1 MMVLRKG
8 GQFADRRIRF
18 YLWASAGLFALA
30 SSAFAVTSVFR
41 LPAIGFFMAAMLLML
56 SKTSVRHWSRWSLGR
71 NGESK
76 VTEALK
82 SLPDEYVVLNDIVLP
97 DRKGNIDHLLIGPNG
112 VFVIETKNYSGFV
125 RCEEEQW
132 FVNGHRI
139 RSLSKQAK
147 RNSMAIRGS
156 IAGLF
161 PGQRTRVPYVVPLL
175 VFVSRSTRLKL
186 FKPTVCVLKLNELVE
201 FIRDREITRAITE
214 DEKRIMVHHLQLLQH
229 NFAEISDWSATVA
242 EGCTKPFEI
251 ISRSEV

>member
-1 MMVLRKG
+1 MMVLRTG

-18 YLWASAGLFALA
+18 YLRASVGLFALA
-30 SSAFAVTSVFR
+30 ISAFAVSSSFR
-41 LPAIGFFMAAMLLML
+41 LPAIGFFMAAMLLTL
-56 SKTSVRHWSRWSLGR
+56 FKASVRRWSRWSVGK

-97 DRKGNIDHLLIGPNG
+97 DRKGNVDHLLIGPNG

-125 RCEEEQW
+125 KCEEEQW

-147 RNSMAIRGS
+147 RNTMAVRGY
-156 IAGLF
+156 IASLF
-161 PGQRTRVPYVVPLL
+161 PGQQTRVPYVVPLL

-186 FKPTVCVLKLNELVE
+186 FKPTVCVLKPNELVE

-214 DEKRIMVHHLQLLQH
+214 DEKRAMVHHLQLLQH
-229 NFAEISDWSATVA
+229 NFADTSDCSAMGE
-242 EGCTKPFEI
+242 EGLHKA
-251 ISRSEV
+251 V

>member
-18 YLWASAGLFALA
+18 YLWASVGLFALA
-30 SSAFAVTSVFR
+30 ISAFAVTNIFR

-56 SKTSVRHWSRWSLGR
+56 FKTSVRRWSCWSLGR

-97 DRKGNIDHLLIGPNG
+97 DRKGNVDHLLIGPNG

-161 PGQRTRVPYVVPLL
+161 PGQRRVPYVVPLL

-214 DEKRIMVHHLQLLQH
+214 DEKRTMVHHLQLLQH
-229 NFAEISDWSATVA
+229 NFAEISDWSATVE
-242 EGCTKPFEI
+242 EGLHKA
-251 ISRSEV
+251 V